1 MKSIKNYCAG
11 MALCLC
17 FSMSVSGQ
25 VSRQLDIPGR
35 LQWDNANGYC
45 GETAI
50 QMIGL
55 YYGNYISQDICRTVA
70 GGELLISVNDEAALD
85 SFSFTHQEWDY
96 NQPTPQYTGYLVWV
110 KQHLYNYHPV
120 IITAYIKG
128 LSDPDYDHIIPAVG
142 FSATDTGTFN
152 NADELMYN
160 SCYDS
165 AFFTRT
171 FQSVWDT
178 RSMNGNGATYDYCI
192 PKNVDYGCA
201 VTGIKDSLKV
211 TKPVSL
217 SIDRWDEPN
226 VTLGQLPVMM
236 HATATMSGLT
246 IGSQYALLRYNGYT
260 YVPSANFSPLHAD
273 GVFYFTA
280 SAPTETYTDSFM
292 SHTAVFYRCIPYNTT
307 GTGKEVTT
315 DNFGLNVYPNPIG
328 PASKIYFDLST
339 PENVCLKLYDING
352 KEIFVIASEFM
363 NAGRHMIS
371 IDQKALAPGTYICH
385 LFAEKEYGSV
395 KIVVDRP

>member
-1 MKSIKNYCAG
+1 MKNIEKYCAG
-11 MALCLC
+11 IALCFFC
-17 FSMSVSGQ
+17 SFPVSGK

-55 YYGNYISQDICRTVA
+55 YYGNYISQNVCRTVA
-70 GGELLISVNDEAALD
+70 GGELLVAVNDEAALD

-96 NQPTPQYTGYLVWV
+96 NQSAPQYTNYLIWI

-142 FSATDTGTFN
+142 FSAADTGAFN
-152 NADELMYN
+152 NTDQLMYN

-165 AFFTRT
+165 VFFIRT

-192 PKNVDYGCA
+192 PENVDYGCA

-217 SIDRWDEPN
+217 FIDRWDEPN
-226 VTLGQLPVMM
+226 ITLGQAPVML
-236 HATATMSGLT
+236 HATATMTGLT
-246 IGSQYALLRYNGYT
+246 IGNEYALLRYNNYT
-260 YVPSANFSPLHAD
+260 HVPSTNFDPLYAD
-273 GVFYFTA
+273 GTFYFTA
-280 SAPTETYTDSFM
+280 SALTGTYPDSFM
-292 SHTAVFYRCIPYNTT
+292 SNTAVFYRCIPYRST
-307 GTGKEVTT
+307 GISKEAMI
-315 DNFGLNVYPNPIG
+315 DNFCLSVYPNPINFD
-328 PASKIYFDLST
+328 SKIYLNLPD
-339 PENVCLKLYDING
+339 PQNVCLKLYDIYG
-352 KEIFVIASEFM
+352 KEVFVIAEEFM
-363 NAGRHMIS
+363 NSGRHVIPVAW
-371 IDQKALAPGTYICH
+371 DRLAQGTYICH
-385 LFAEKEYGSV
+385 LITDTAYKAV
-395 KIVVDRP
+395 KIEVCR